1 MDHKTI
7 ELNHKPYP
15 YKEGM
20 TVSSLMAENNF
31 EFSHIIVKINGIV
44 IEEDQWQTAEITAG
58 DKVEI
63 IHIFGGG

>member
-1 MDHKTI
+1 MQEPVI
-7 ELNHKPYP
+7 ELNHRPYP
-15 YKEGM
+15 FRDGS

-31 EFSHIIVKINGIV
+31 DFSHIIVKINGVV
-44 IEEDQWQTAEITAG
+44 IDEDLWPLTAIAAG